1 MSWDTRLWKIEIRHH
16 YFNRTRECDR
26 GRLTEL
32 IVTALSYTVFV
43 QRHIICNVLSP
54 FVPCNILWLTAC
66 TWVKK
71 IAILLN
77 ELQSRHTVIN
87 FYKVYVSDLGAGN
100 TESGMTVAD
109 NAIEGLPEFH
119 CQGSIQSSSRRSH
132 EDNASKCQSALPCT
146 LSSESGNN
154 SGFIFTTYYICLAV
168 LLTAIASWPSIRHA
182 RLVTM

>member
-32 IVTALSYTVFV
+32 IVTL
-43 QRHIICNVLSP
+43 
-54 FVPCNILWLTAC
+54 
-66 TWVKK
+66 

-109 NAIEGLPEFH
+109 NTIEGLPEFH

-146 LSSESGNN
+146 LSSEPGDN